1 MVRNHVV
8 VLSIWGEIVFLQI
21 PQLKSLRSAMH
32 LFLLIGVALPAAGVE
47 TTVSHALALHGA
59 PKYGEGFTHF
69 DYANPNAPKGGF
81 VRLAEIG
88 TFDTLNPFTL
98 KGMAAAGIGDTFDT
112 LTVKSE
118 DEPFSIY
125 GLVAE
130 SIEVPADHSWVSY
143 RLRPEAR
150 FHDGSPLLAEDV
162 IFSFDILRT
171 KGHPFYRSYY
181 ANVIKAEA
189 LGPHTVRFTF
199 GDEVNRELPLI
210 LGELPIVSKR
220 YWQQRDF
227 EKTTLEAPLGS
238 GPYQVTSVV
247 PGRSVTYRRVKDYW
261 AKDLPENKGRYN
273 FDTIR
278 YDYYRDATVAL
289 EAFKAGEYDLRVEN
303 MAKSW
308 AEGYAGPAL
317 EAGFIIKEEIP
328 HEQPTGMQAFV
339 FNTRRA
345 LFKEPQVREALG
357 YAFDFEWANRH
368 LFYNAYQRTTSFF
381 SNSELASRGLP
392 SEAELEILEAYR
404 GQLPEQVFTEPYR
417 PPATD
422 GSGNIRPNLRTAS
435 KLLRAAS
442 WAVKNGKLTHTAT
455 GAPLRFELL
464 LVSPSF
470 ERVALPFK
478 RNLERLGIDMSVRTV
493 DTAQY
498 QKRLDDFD
506 FDMIVSTLAQSLSP
520 GNEQRDFW
528 TSAKADIPGSRNWA
542 GIKDPVV
549 DQLVERVIAAPDRE
563 SLIDRTRALDR
574 ALLWGHYVIPHWH
587 MQNFRVAYWD
597 KFERPTT
604 APKYALG
611 FDTWW
616 INQEKA
622 AALRPRPA
630 P

>member
-1 MVRNHVV
+1 MR
-8 VLSIWGEIVFLQI
+8 
-21 PQLKSLRSAMH
+21 P
-32 LFLLIGVALPAAGVE
+32 FLLASIAFPAVAVE
-47 TTVSHALALHGA
+47 TATSHALALHGV
-59 PKYGEGFTHF
+59 PKYGEGFAHF
-69 DYANPNAPKGGF
+69 DYANPDAPKGGF

-98 KGMAAAGIGDTFDT
+98 KGMAATGIGATFDT
-112 LTVKSE
+112 LMVKSE

-143 RLRPEAR
+143 RLRPEAK

-162 IFSFDILRT
+162 VFSFHILRT
-171 KGHPFYRSYY
+171 KGHPGYRSYY
-181 ANVIKAEA
+181 ASVTKAEA
-189 LGPHTVRFTF
+189 LDPHTVKFTF
-199 GDEVNRELPLI
+199 GADINRELPLI
-210 LGELPIVSKR
+210 VGELPILSKR

-238 GPYQVTSVV
+238 GPYQVAATV
-247 PGRSVTYRRVKDYW
+247 PGRSVTYRRAKDYW
-261 AKDLPENKGRYN
+261 AKDLPVNKGRYN
-273 FDTIR
+273 FDAIR
-278 YDYYRDATVAL
+278 YDYYRDAIVAL
-289 EAFKAGEYDLRVEN
+289 EAFKASEYDLREEN
-303 MAKSW
+303 IAKNW
-308 AEGYAGPAL
+308 AQGYAGPAL
-317 EAGFIIKEEIP
+317 EDGFIIKEEIP

-345 LFKEPQVREALG
+345 VFKEPQVRAALG
-357 YAFDFEWANRH
+357 YAFDFEWANKH
-368 LFYNAYQRTTSFF
+368 LFYNAYQRSTSFF
-381 SNSELASRGLP
+381 SNSELASTGLP
-392 SEAELEILEAYR
+392 SEAELELLAPYR
-404 GQLPEQVFTEPYR
+404 GQLPEQVFTETYR

-422 GSGNIRPNLRTAS
+422 GSGNIRPNLRKAS
-435 KLLRAAS
+435 KLLRAAG
-442 WAVKNGKLTHTAT
+442 WTVQNGQLTHTST

-493 DTAQY
+493 DSAQY

-528 TSAKADIPGSRNWA
+528 TSSKADIAGSRNWA

-549 DQLVERVIAAPDRE
+549 DQLVEQVIAAPDRAA
-563 SLIDRTRALDR
+563 LINRTRALDR
-574 ALLWGHYVIPHWH
+574 VLLWGHYVIPQWH
-587 MQNFRVAYWD
+587 VRSFRVAYWD

-616 INQEKA
+616 INEEKA
-622 AALRPRPA
+622 AALRSRPA
-630 P
+630 QQ